1 MKATVTLDRDKV
13 EEARVLVG
21 GRSMSDVID
30 VALDRLIRSERL
42 RRDVSAYARHP
53 LDEQELDVADL
64 PVRFD
69 LADDDVDY
77 DRLYGDTVPG
87 EPPP

>member
-13 EEARVLVG
+13 EEARILVG

-42 RRDVSAYARHP
+42 RRDVSAYTRRP
-53 LDEQELDVADL
+53 LDEQELGVADL
-64 PVRFD
+64 PVSFD
-69 LADDDVDY
+69 LGDDDVDY
-77 DRLYGDTVPG
+77 DSLYGGGPTE
-87 EPPP
+87 EPSP